1 MDSLSE
7 FGKIAEFIRHPL
19 VLVGF
24 VVMLVFSIHK
34 LILKAKL
41 LKELNQQQS
50 SFVVV
55 LLLRYGLWLGVLI
68 ALLVFGLQF
77 YQTYVDKE
85 IKKETK
91 AAEIESIKKTVE
103 RLELDKQAKDKQL
116 QAKDKQLQV
125 KDEQLNKALTLA
137 VTSIKTGEGLNATAS
152 EREMAYAALQK
163 GDVSLAKQL
172 FEKTA
177 KQGEQNAKQTAE
189 AYRNLGA
196 LAFLDN
202 TEQSLQA
209 YQRSTQLDPDN
220 ANGWN
225 QLGHLFLRIGE
236 LDQAIAAYQQ
246 GLELGK
252 KHQHQHLISI
262 SYGNLGE
269 IYRTQGE

>member
-50 SFVVV
+50 NFVVV
-55 LLLRYGLWLGVLI
+55 LLLRYGFWLGVLI
-68 ALLVFGLQF
+68 MLLGFGLQF
-77 YQTYVDKE
+77 YQAYAE

-103 RLELDKQAKDKQL
+103 RLELEK

-163 GDVSLAKQL
+163 GEVSLAKQL

-177 KQGEQNAKQTAE
+177 KQGEQNAKQI
-189 AYRNLGA
+189 LKPH
-196 LAFLDN
+196 F
-202 TEQSLQA
+202 
-209 YQRSTQLDPDN
+209 N
-220 ANGWN
+220 ANVA
-225 QLGHLFLRIGE
+225 FF
-236 LDQAIAAYQQ
+236 
-246 GLELGK
+246 
-252 KHQHQHLISI
+252 
-262 SYGNLGE
+262 
-269 IYRTQGE
+269 